1 LQPWAITIVEFEATL
16 LICFGFNKSD
26 VETMTD
32 ASTSSLLGN
41 GMLVIWGDV
50 DSNAV
55 DEETLNEWWTNEHL
69 PERLSISGFR
79 RARRYYSADDSSPTI
94 SKYLVCYEVS
104 SLETLTSKEYLA
116 KLNDPTPGT
125 AKSMPVIASLERS
138 ACSVVYSAQR
148 GEFAKLKIGPVGG
161 TIVHIVFS
169 FPELSKEK
177 RQELDNWIV
186 NQLAPAVLS
195 SHHSILSFHALRPNE
210 AAGKAG
216 SSSKSYERVQF
227 THAPPS
233 GGGSQGRS
241 KLILLVEFSY
251 TKSTVMKKSRSPM
264 LKASLMEYLHSLGAE
279 NEANQLY
286 ELLCV
291 ANE

>member
-1 LQPWAITIVEFEATL
+1 
-16 LICFGFNKSD
+16 
-26 VETMTD
+26 MTD
-32 ASTSSLLGN
+32 ALTSSLLGN

-50 DSNAV
+50 DTNAV
-55 DEETLNEWWTNEHL
+55 DEEALNEWWTNEHL

-79 RARRYYSADDSSPTI
+79 RARRYYSDDDSSPTV

-104 SLETLTSKEYLA
+104 SLETLTSEEYLA

-125 AKSMPVIASLERS
+125 ANHMPVIASLERS
-138 ACSVVYSAQR
+138 ACSVVYSTQR

-161 TIVHIVFS
+161 TIAHIVFS

-177 RQELDNWIV
+177 RQELDDWIV
-186 NQLAPAVLS
+186 NTLAPAVLS
-195 SHHSILSFHALRPNE
+195 SHHSILAFHALRPDE

-216 SSSKSYERVQF
+216 SLSKSYERVQF
-227 THAPPS
+227 TQATPS

-251 TKSTVMKKSRSPM
+251 TKSTVMKKSRSPA
-264 LKASLMEYLHSLGAE
+264 LKASLMEYLHALGAE